1 MTINRLKNIKRMK
14 RSKSILMHFDSKHDF
29 LHGIDA
35 LQHYKIP
42 ICEVYTPKR
51 IYGLE
56 DKLKIKKIRMG
67 YRVLKFGCL
76 GGTAATTLAYYLFS
90 PGSVAN
96 FTGRSLFELISNLF
110 IMLTTLLFA
119 TRLFPGQAPKVF
131 NLGPD
136 DRRYLIVVEA
146 GSTIPHEDISN
157 LFEYSG
163 AVELSP
169 AIKKMI
175 IS

>member
-1 MTINRLKNIKRMK
+1 MR

-56 DKLKIKKIRMG
+56 DKLRIKKIRMG

-90 PGSVAN
+90 PGSV
-96 FTGRSLFELISNLF
+96 TGRSLLELVFNLF
-110 IMLTTLLFA
+110 IMLTTLLLA

-131 NLGPD
+131 SLSHD